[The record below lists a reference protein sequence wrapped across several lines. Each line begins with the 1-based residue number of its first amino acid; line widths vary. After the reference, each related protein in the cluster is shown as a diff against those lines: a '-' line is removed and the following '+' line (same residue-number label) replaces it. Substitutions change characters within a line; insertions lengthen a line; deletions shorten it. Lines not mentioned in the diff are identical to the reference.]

1 MGGENADLEVSEAAG
16 PAPGWPHF
24 PKMAPPAATFMQASL
39 FLGNQMT
46 KMNSRLSIAQPE
58 AAAKLL
64 ELIQMRLAAQD
75 VFA

>member
-1 MGGENADLEVSEAAG
+1 MPISKFQKAAG